1 MSLSAKTRN
10 VEYPFSKVGVYIS
23 AMVATISIILALLVL
38 TDPVWLTC
46 YFVFAFLLALITAAL
61 KIRFFS
67 RKKSRPFQDSSLN
80 KAESDQKW
88 KLLLIIG
95 FFIVTLFAPVFL
107 LVFLSIEIWFAC
119 IDGVV
124 LGVSLSEII
133 FFCYTQK
140 FRAGNDFLN

>member
-1 MSLSAKTRN
+1 MSLSARTRN

-23 AMVATISIILALLVL
+23 ALVATISIILALLVL
-38 TDPVWLTC
+38 TDPVWLTF
-46 YFVFAFLLALITAAL
+46 YFVFAFLLALIIAAF

-95 FFIVTLFAPVFL
+95 FFIVTLFAPFFL
-107 LVFLSIEIWFAC
+107 LVFLPIEFWFIC
-119 IDGVV
+119 LDGFV
-124 LGVSLSEII
+124 LGVSLSELI
-133 FFCYTQK
+133 FFYYIRK
-140 FRAGNDFLN
+140 NLRAKNGF